1 MNDPAI
7 SEELCVLECWEEM
20 TMKKY
25 HRNRTMTQN
34 KSDHFRIFTPT
45 RLAMSIVT
53 ALFIGMV
60 LRPASTM
67 AQDYFDPQALE
78 LNTLDQD
85 AIDLERF
92 SSQGGQL
99 PGTYRVDIYLND
111 TRITQRDVNFV
122 EVDGAL
128 QPEVTP
134 QQLQEMGVKLDAFP
148 TLEQLPASQ
157 SISRL
162 NDYIPDASSR
172 FTFAQQR
179 VDISIPQA
187 ALTSEARGYVDPRSW
202 DQGLTAG
209 LLNYSFTGANTARD
223 NHSGTDDSYYLNL
236 RSGVNFGEWRLRNY
250 SAYNESNGDSNWE
263 NVNTYAQRDIQ
274 SLKGQ
279 LTLGDSSTPGD
290 VFNSVQYR
298 GAQLA
303 SDDNMFPDSL
313 KGFAPVVRGIAQSN
327 AQITVRQNGY
337 IIYQTYVPPGAF
349 TITDLYP
356 TSSSGDMEVIIREA
370 DGTERR
376 SVQPFSAV
384 PVMLREGRLKYSAT
398 LGEYRSTADQSS
410 KPVFAQGTLIYGL
423 PYAITLYG
431 GLLGSADYAATSLG
445 VGHGFGD
452 WGSISV
458 DVTQAKTQLRN
469 GSRDSGQSYRF
480 QYSKDIATTGTSF
493 TLAGYRYSTS
503 GYYDFQEA
511 NEIDPDNFNNWR
523 GTYNKRSKAQVN
535 ISQSLGDYGN
545 FYVNGYQQDFWGHK
559 GYERTVSAGYNTSY
573 NGVTYGLDYSF
584 TQAPVYEGRDSKDQ
598 QLSFYI
604 QVPLDEVMPNSWA
617 RYNVNTSKQGN
628 TVQDVSLSGTALA
641 DNNLSYNVQQG
652 YATQGAGASGSADA
666 NYKGTYGE
674 AKAGF
679 NYDRTSQQVNYGV
692 EGGVVVHPYGVTFSQ
707 QQGETMA
714 LVRAPGA
721 SDVKVQNNT
730 GVSTDWRGYAVVPYI
745 STYRKNRIAL
755 DSQTLPD
762 DIDLQTN
769 TKTVI
774 PTKGAIVLA
783 DFQTRVGSRV
793 LLTLTYL
800 GKPVPFGASATVVE
814 NTTTSP
820 NTGIVGLEGELY
832 LSGVPEKGE
841 LQVQWG
847 EDAIQQC
854 KVNFNLPVAP
864 PDTITTVRILK
875 GACT

>member
-1 MNDPAI
+1 
-7 SEELCVLECWEEM
+7 
-20 TMKKY
+20 MKKY
-25 HRNRTMTQN
+25 YRNRAMTLN
-34 KSDHFRIFTPT
+34 KSDHFRFFTPT
-45 RLAMSIVT
+45 RLAMTIVS
-53 ALFIGMV
+53 ALIMGV
-60 LRPASTM
+60 GLHPASTM

-78 LNTLDQD
+78 INTLDQD
-85 AIDLERF
+85 VIDLERF
-92 SSQGGQL
+92 SSHGGQL
-99 PGTYRVDIYLND
+99 PGIYHVDIYLND

-122 EVDGAL
+122 EVDGTL

-148 TLEQLPASQ
+148 ALQKLPASQ

-162 NDYIPDASSR
+162 KDYIPDASSR

-431 GLLGSADYAATSLG
+431 GLLGSEDYAATSLG

-523 GTYNKRSKAQVN
+523 GAYNKRSKAQVN

-598 QLSFYI
+598 QLSFYV

-617 RYNVNTSKQGN
+617 RYNLSTSKQSN
-628 TVQDVSLSGTALA
+628 TVQDVSLSGTALP

-652 YATQGAGASGSADA
+652 YATRGVGASGSADA

-679 NYDRTSQQVNYGV
+679 NYDRTSQQVNYGM

-755 DSQTLPD
+755 DSETLPD

-769 TKTVI
+769 AKTVI

-820 NTGIVGLEGELY
+820 NTGIIGLEGELY
-832 LSGVPEKGE
+832 LSGVPEQGE

-847 EDAIQQC
+847 EGAIQQC
-854 KVNFNLPVAP
+854 KVNFNLPVVP
-864 PDTITTVRILK
+864 PDAVSTIRILK